1 VELGA
6 ETPFPGVVLLNS
18 DHERGVVLS
27 LDLGAPLPTAEQ
39 AVASAVPLASMGS
52 MHD

>member
-1 VELGA
+1 VI
-6 ETPFPGVVLLNS
+6 LNS
-18 DHERGVVLS
+18 DHERGVVLAF
-27 LDLGAPLPTAEQ
+27 DLGAPLPTAEQ